1 MGDQGRKL
9 KCTKVIMIYWL
20 VLYFRRGVQLLGLI
34 RLSSGHFVH
43 VLVMQ
48 FQLQNQLYFC
58 HYLQKLMVCNVFYL
72 PLMWPTDALWKVNLG
87 QCVWYKQ
94 KAHLWPSAGMWL
106 LSKGFLQLTVLFTKP
121 LDCVPLA
128 GMLFRE
134 QSPIHGQWTIFLFC
148 MEWLVT
154 MELVALWISL

>member
-1 MGDQGRKL
+1 MFDSPCYKRHLPIELNVSQFRALFLGNGDAVSV
-9 KCTKVIMIYWL
+9 TK
-20 VLYFRRGVQLLGLI
+20 
-34 RLSSGHFVH
+34 
-43 VLVMQ
+43 
-48 FQLQNQLYFC
+48 LYFC

-87 QCVWYKQ
+87 QRVWYKQ

-128 GMLFRE
+128 GMLFSE
-134 QSPIHGQWTIFLFC
+134 QSPIHSQCTIFPFC